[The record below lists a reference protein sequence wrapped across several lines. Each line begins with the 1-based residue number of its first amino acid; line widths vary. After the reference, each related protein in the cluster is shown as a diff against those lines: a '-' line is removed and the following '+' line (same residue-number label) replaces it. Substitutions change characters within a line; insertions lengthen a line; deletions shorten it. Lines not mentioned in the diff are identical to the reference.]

1 MSKKVVIFNAPPG
14 SGKDEACKWL
24 EEFRLFYAK
33 GEGVVYKLFHKEFKS
48 KLFTITREVF
58 SVSREEWEEHYTR
71 EFKEQPWD
79 KLNGL
84 SPRQAL
90 IFVSEKIIKPNFS
103 KLYFGESLAKSLE
116 KGLNVVSDGGFD
128 DEVLPI
134 IEAVGKE
141 NILVVKIKREG
152 CSFEGDSRNYLNTD
166 KLGIMET
173 WVDNNSSL
181 DVFFSDVSE
190 VVSEWLKM

>member
-1 MSKKVVIFNAPPG
+1 MNKKVVIFNAPPG
-14 SGKDEACKWL
+14 SGKDEACKYL
-24 EEFRLFYAK
+24 LGACSNT
-33 GEGVVYKLFHKEFKS
+33 FHKEFKS
-48 KLFTITREVF
+48 KLFTITREIF
-58 SVSREEWEEHYTR
+58 SVSKEEWENHYTR
-71 EFKEQPWD
+71 ELKEQPWD
-79 KLNGL
+79 KLNVL

-116 KGLNVVSDGGFD
+116 KGLNVVSDGGFE

-134 IEAVGKE
+134 IEAVGKD

-173 WVDNNSSL
+173 WIDNNSSL
-181 DVFFSDVSE
+181 SVFFSDVYE
-190 VVSEWLKM
+190 VVGEWLEMNK